1 MVMMFLFTIVSAQN
15 TLETLKSGDKMETKH
30 PPEIFVSKWRVKY
43 ADSEV
48 EQAQCGRIRAA

>member
-1 MVMMFLFTIVSAQN
+1 
-15 TLETLKSGDKMETKH
+15 METKH
-30 PPEIFVSKWRVKY
+30 PSEIFVSKWRVKY